1 MQYYGIVY
9 TSEATAYFN
18 ETALLSLLQESRHEH
33 AKAAITGLLLYSE
46 GQFMQVLEGPT
57 DPLREYFGRIAAD
70 PRHGKLQLLANGPK
84 PEREFH
90 DWHMAFQASLPAVC
104 DQQPNYLP
112 PTQLLASTVAN
123 PVHPLLQEFLLQPY
137 APLH

>member
-9 TSEATAYFN
+9 TSEANGYLS
-18 ETALLSLLQESRHEH
+18 ETALFSLLRESRDAH
-33 AKAAITGLLLYSE
+33 AKAALTGLLLYSE

-57 DPLREYFGRIAAD
+57 DSLREYFGRLAAD
-70 PRHGKLQLLANGPK
+70 PRHGKLQLLADGPK
-84 PEREFH
+84 PEREFSG
-90 DWHMAFQASLPAVC
+90 WHMAFQASAPAVC
-104 DQQPNYLP
+104 SQQPNYLP

-123 PVHPLLQEFLLQPY
+123 PVHMLVEEFLMQPY